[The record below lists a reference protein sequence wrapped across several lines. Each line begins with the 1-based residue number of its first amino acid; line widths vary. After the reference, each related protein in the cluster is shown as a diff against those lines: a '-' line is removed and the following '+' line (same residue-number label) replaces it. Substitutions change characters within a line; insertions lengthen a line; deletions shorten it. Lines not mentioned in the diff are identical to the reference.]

1 MDPNS
6 LSNYTTFLTTHLH
19 LSLNVDFDAKILS
32 GFVDVTLER
41 LVEPQDDEEV
51 VLDVANVNVKSVSCD
66 NVIIPVQ
73 LHCYIYIDIYPFLIY
88 IILLLL

>member
-73 LHCYIYIDIYPFLIY
+73 LCCYIYIYPFLIFL
-88 IILLLL
+88 ILLLL

>member
-73 LHCYIYIDIYPFLIY
+73 LRCHIYIYPFLIY
-88 IILLLL
+88 ILLLLL